1 MKENRKDQ
9 TRSEKV
15 AKLMVDQISREL
27 YNHNAYRTFANFYY
41 KLGLCKLSQ
50 YYQLRAFEEYNH
62 HSWLFD
68 RLTQS
73 GVEFEYPKVDA
84 IKPGHLITKPEQSF
98 PITVNLEIE
107 TTEWIN
113 GIVKQCLEEGDYITE
128 QWLKEVMLGEQH
140 EEENISRHIQAITED
155 DTDWLTK
162 QDTILSYYNNRE
174 YATDIQRDIINTE
187 KVDEEDND

>member
-1 MKENRKDQ
+1 M
-9 TRSEKV
+9 
-15 AKLMVDQISREL
+15 
-27 YNHNAYRTFANFYY
+27 
-41 KLGLCKLSQ
+41 
-50 YYQLRAFEEYNH
+50 
-62 HSWLFD
+62 FD

-187 KVDEEDND
+187 KVDEENND

>member
-1 MKENRKDQ
+1 MNRREQ
-9 TRSEKV
+9 TISNEV
-15 AKLMVDQISREL
+15 AQLMIDQISREL
-27 YNHNAYRTFANFYY
+27 YNHNVYRTYANFYY
-41 KLGLCKLSQ
+41 QRGLCKLFD

-68 RLTQS
+68 RLTQC

-84 IKPGHLITKPEQSF
+84 IKSEHIITKLEESF
-98 PITVNLEIE
+98 PNTVSLEIE
-107 TTEWIN
+107 TTGWIN
-113 GIVKQCLEEGDYITE
+113 GIVKQCIKEGDYTTE

-174 YATDIQRDIINTE
+174 YATDTQRDIINTE
-187 KVDEEDND
+187 KVDDEDDD